1 VEVEQ
6 HLDRLVRFGDCQALA
21 RQPCVGGRLRDL
33 LSLFAFKYVAGII
46 YVCEA
51 RRREGLRGAE
61 LKIMHFEASDAAAS
75 HVGLRLGVAGWPRRS
90 LYAPWESGALP
101 GDWDY

>member
-1 VEVEQ
+1 
-6 HLDRLVRFGDCQALA
+6 
-21 RQPCVGGRLRDL
+21 VGGRLRDL

-61 LKIMHFEASDAAAS
+61 LKIMTSRRVMPLPATLGC
-75 HVGLRLGVAGWPRRS
+75 GLA
-90 LYAPWESGALP
+90 
-101 GDWDY
+101 